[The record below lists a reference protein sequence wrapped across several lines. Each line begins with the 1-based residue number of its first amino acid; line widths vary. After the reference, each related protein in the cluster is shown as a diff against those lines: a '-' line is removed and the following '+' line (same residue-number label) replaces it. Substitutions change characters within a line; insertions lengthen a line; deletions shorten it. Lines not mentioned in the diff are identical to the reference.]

1 MTENWREKCAALQNQ
16 LDEMTRRNNE
26 HNNYINSVFSSMEDG
41 FFLTDTEER
50 IVLFNRSAES
60 LLGIHGSCLFD
71 GGNKAHNA
79 TMRKILEE
87 CRSARIEKSGKTFE
101 TKNDIGFNIQVN
113 ITPVMS
119 KYGERSFIGILAIV
133 KDITERKKVES
144 LRKEFVSTVSHEF
157 RTPLTLI
164 SGFIEML
171 KMYDNLSPEDRNRSL
186 EILEIETERLKK
198 LISELLL
205 LSKMEN
211 KISTERRGSIDVEKM
226 LRQVLTV
233 LAPFAEKKR
242 QALEARISLQGLTIS
257 GNETWLFHAIHNL
270 VENAIKYTQEGG
282 FILVEAS
289 PTVEDL
295 AIAVSD
301 NGIGIAEEDRERI
314 FERFYRV
321 DQARSSQTGGSG
333 LGLAIVKDIIAI
345 FDGSIAVSSE
355 QGKGSTFTLRIPLD
369 GDRPRHQPDGQKGN
383 LGEQDR
389 G

>member
-1 MTENWREKCAALQNQ
+1 MTENWREKCAALQIQ

-71 GGNKAHNA
+71 DGATAHNA

-87 CRSARIEKSGKTFE
+87 CRFARIEKSGKTFE
-101 TKNDIGFNIQVN
+101 TKNDIGFDIQVN

-171 KMYDNLSPEDRNRSL
+171 KMYDNLPPEDRNRSL

-211 KISTERRGSIDVEKM
+211 KISTERQGTIDVEKM

-233 LAPFAEKKR
+233 LAPLAEKKR
-242 QALEARISLQGLTIS
+242 QTLEAGISLKGLTIS

-270 VENAIKYTQEGG
+270 VENAIKFTQEGG
-282 FILVEAS
+282 SILVEAS
-289 PTVEDL
+289 LNGTEL

-301 NGIGIAEEDRERI
+301 NGIGIAEQDKERI

-333 LGLAIVKDIIAI
+333 LGLAIVKDIVAI
-345 FDGSIAVSSE
+345 FDGSITVSSE
-355 QGKGSTFTLRIPLD
+355 RGKGSTFTVRIPRD
-369 GDRPRHQPDGQKGN
+369 GDRLQRQPE
-383 LGEQDR
+383 EQGDLSERIR

>member
-1 MTENWREKCAALQNQ
+1 MTEDWRGKCAALQVQ
-16 LDEMTRRNNE
+16 LEEMTRRNNE

-50 IVLFNRSAES
+50 IVLFNRSAED

-71 GGNKAHNA
+71 DGDKAHNA
-79 TMRKILEE
+79 TMRYILKE
-87 CRSARIEKSGKTFE
+87 CRSARIEKTGKTFE
-101 TKNDIGFNIQVN
+101 TKNDSGFDIQVN
-113 ITPVMS
+113 IRPVMS
-119 KYGERSFIGILAIV
+119 KYGERPFMGILAIV
-133 KDITERKKVES
+133 KNITEKKKAES

-171 KMYDNLSPEDRNRSL
+171 KTYDNLPPPDRSRSL

-211 KISTERRGSIDVEKM
+211 RISNERQGSIDVETT

-233 LAPFAEKKR
+233 LAPLAEKKH
-242 QALEARISLQGLTIS
+242 QTLEARISLKGLRIS

-270 VENAIKYTQEGG
+270 VENAIKYTQDGG
-282 FILVEAS
+282 SILVEAS
-289 PTVEDL
+289 PTGENL

-301 NGIGIAEEDRERI
+301 NGIGIAEQDKERI

-333 LGLAIVKDIIAI
+333 LGLAIVKDIIAL
-345 FDGSIAVSSE
+345 FDGSITVSSE
-355 QGKGSTFTLRIPLD
+355 QGKGSTFVVRIPFDENRLQ
-369 GDRPRHQPDGQKGN
+369 RQPY
-383 LGEQDR
+383 EQ
-389 G
+389 GVM